1 MKVVE
6 FLDNNSAKYK
16 VTRHQPTYSAQQ
28 MAAAE
33 HVPGREVAKP
43 VVVKADGEY
52 YMCVLA
58 ACYKV
63 DLDALKKDLRAD
75 QVALAGED
83 EMSKLFA
90 DCELGAE
97 PPFGNLYGLET
108 LMDQSLEADD
118 NIVFQ
123 AGTHEQAIKMAMADY
138 KELVSPRV
146 LSFSYPDR

>member
-6 FLDNNSAKYK
+6 FLETNSAKYE

-43 VVVKADGEY
+43 VLIKADGQY
-52 YMCVLA
+52 YMCVLP
-58 ACYKV
+58 ACCKV
-63 DLDALKKDLRAD
+63 DLDALKQDLGVG
-75 QVALAGED
+75 QVELAGED

-108 LMDQSLEADD
+108 LMDESLEADEH
-118 NIVFQ
+118 IVFQ
-123 AGTHEQAIKMAMADY
+123 AGTHEQAIKMATLDY
-138 KELVSPRV
+138 KELVSPQV
-146 LSFSYPDR
+146 LSFSCPDS

>member
-6 FLDNNSAKYK
+6 FLETNSAKYE

-43 VVVKADGEY
+43 VVVKADGKY

-58 ACYKV
+58 ACCKV
-63 DLDALKKDLRAD
+63 DLDALKEDLRAD
-75 QVALAGED
+75 RVALAGED

-108 LMDQSLEADD
+108 LMDESLQADEH
-118 NIVFQ
+118 IVFQ
-123 AGTHEQAIKMAMADY
+123 AGTHEQAIKMATLDY
-138 KELVSPRV
+138 KELVSPQV
-146 LSFSYPDR
+146 LSFSCPDS

>member
-6 FLDNNSAKYK
+6 FLETNSAKYE

-33 HVPGREVAKP
+33 HVSGREVAKP
-43 VVVKADGEY
+43 VLIKADGKY
-52 YMCVLA
+52 YMCVLP
-58 ACYKV
+58 ACRKV
-63 DLDALKKDLRAD
+63 DLDALKKDLGAAEI
-75 QVALAGED
+75 ALAGED

-108 LMDQSLEADD
+108 LMDESLEPDD
-118 NIVFQ
+118 QIVFQ
-123 AGTHEQAIKMAMADY
+123 AGTHEQAIKMATEDY
-138 KELVSPRV
+138 KELVSPQV

>member
-6 FLDNNSAKYK
+6 FLENSSAKYE
-16 VTRHQPTYSAQQ
+16 VTKHQPTYSAQQ

-43 VVVKADGEY
+43 VLVKADGQY
-52 YMCVLA
+52 YMCVLP
-58 ACYKV
+58 ACCKV
-63 DLDALKKDLRAD
+63 DLDALKQDLHVD
-75 QVALAGED
+75 QVVLAGED

-108 LMDQSLEADD
+108 LMDESLEADEY
-118 NIVFQ
+118 IVFQ
-123 AGTHEQAIKMAMADY
+123 AGTHEQAIRIAMADY
-138 KELVSPRV
+138 KKLVSPLV

>member
-6 FLDNNSAKYK
+6 FLETNSAKYE

-33 HVPGREVAKP
+33 HVSGREVAKP
-43 VVVKADGEY
+43 VLIKADGQY
-52 YMCVLA
+52 YMCVLP
-58 ACYKV
+58 ACHKV
-63 DLDALKKDLRAD
+63 DLDALKQDLGAD

-108 LMDQSLEADD
+108 LMDENLQKDEY
-118 NIVFQ
+118 IVFQ
-123 AGTHEQAIKMAMADY
+123 GGTHEQAIRMAVLDY

-146 LSFSYPDR
+146 LRFSYPDS

>member
-6 FLDNNSAKYK
+6 FLETNSAKYE

-33 HVPGREVAKP
+33 HVSGRVVAKP
-43 VVVKADGEY
+43 VLIKADGKY
-52 YMCVLA
+52 YMCVLP
-58 ACYKV
+58 ACCKV
-63 DLDALKKDLRAD
+63 DLDALKQELRAD

-108 LMDQSLEADD
+108 LMDESLEPDD
-118 NIVFQ
+118 QIVFQ
-123 AGTHEQAIKMAMADY
+123 AGTHEQAIRMAILDY
-138 KELVSPRV
+138 KELVSPQV

>member
-6 FLDNNSAKYK
+6 FLETNSAKYE

-43 VVVKADGEY
+43 VVVKADGKY

-58 ACYKV
+58 ACCKV
-63 DLDALKKDLRAD
+63 DLDALKEDLRAD
-75 QVALAGED
+75 RVALAGED

-108 LMDQSLEADD
+108 LMDESLEADEH
-118 NIVFQ
+118 IVFQ
-123 AGTHEQAIKMAMADY
+123 AGTHEQAIKMATLDY
-138 KELVSPRV
+138 KELVSPQV
-146 LSFSYPDR
+146 LSFSCPDS

>member
-6 FLDNNSAKYK
+6 FLETNSAKYE

-28 MAAAE
+28 MAAVE
-33 HVPGREVAKP
+33 HVSGREVAKP
-43 VVVKADGEY
+43 VVVKADSKY
-52 YMCVLA
+52 YMCVLP
-58 ACYKV
+58 ACCKV
-63 DLDALKKDLRAD
+63 DLDALKQELCAD

-108 LMDQSLEADD
+108 LMDQSLEADEH
-118 NIVFQ
+118 IVFQ
-123 AGTHEQAIKMAMADY
+123 GGTHEQAIKMATDDY
-138 KELVSPRV
+138 KELVGPQV
-146 LSFSYPDR
+146 LSFSYTDS

>member
-1 MKVVE
+1 V
-6 FLDNNSAKYK
+6 S
-16 VTRHQPTYSAQQ
+16 
-28 MAAAE
+28 
-33 HVPGREVAKP
+33 GREVAKP
-43 VVVKADGEY
+43 VLIKADGKY

-58 ACYKV
+58 ACCKV
-63 DLDALKKDLRAD
+63 DLDALKKDLRVA

-108 LMDQSLEADD
+108 LMDESLQKDEH
-118 NIVFQ
+118 IVFQ
-123 AGTHEQAIKMAMADY
+123 AGTHDQAIKMATDDY
-138 KELVSPRV
+138 KELVSPQV

>member
-6 FLDNNSAKYK
+6 FLETNSAKYE

-33 HVPGREVAKP
+33 HVSGREVAKP
-43 VVVKADGEY
+43 VLIKADDKY
-52 YMCVLA
+52 YMCVLP
-58 ACYKV
+58 ACCKV
-63 DLDALKKDLRAD
+63 DMDALKENLGVD

-108 LMDQSLEADD
+108 LMDESLQADEH
-118 NIVFQ
+118 IVFQ
-123 AGTHEQAIKMAMADY
+123 AGTHEQAIRMATLDY
-138 KELVSPRV
+138 KELVNPRI
-146 LSFSYPDR
+146 LSFSYLDR

>member
-6 FLDNNSAKYK
+6 FLETNSAKYE

-33 HVPGREVAKP
+33 HVSGREVAKP
-43 VVVKADGEY
+43 VLIKADGKY

-58 ACYKV
+58 ACCKV
-63 DLDALKKDLRAD
+63 DLDALKKDLGAA

-108 LMDQSLEADD
+108 LMDESLQADEY
-118 NIVFQ
+118 IVFQ
-123 AGTHEQAIKMAMADY
+123 GGTHEQAIRMAVLDY

-146 LSFSYPDR
+146 LRFGYPDS

>member
-6 FLDNNSAKYK
+6 FLETNSAKYE

-33 HVPGREVAKP
+33 HVSGMEVAKP
-43 VVVKADGEY
+43 VVVKADDTY
-52 YMCVLA
+52 YMCVLP
-58 ACYKV
+58 ACRKV
-63 DLDALKKDLRAD
+63 DLDTLKQELRAD
-75 QVALAGED
+75 HLALAGED

-108 LMDQSLEADD
+108 LMDESLEADD
-118 NIVFQ
+118 HIVFQ
-123 AGTHEQAIKMAMADY
+123 AGTHEQAIKMATLDY

>member
-6 FLDNNSAKYK
+6 FLETNSAKYE

-33 HVPGREVAKP
+33 HVSVKEVAKP
-43 VVVKADGEY
+43 VLIKADGKY
-52 YMCVLA
+52 YMCVLP
-58 ACYKV
+58 ACCKV
-63 DLDALKKDLRAD
+63 DLDALKQELRAD

-108 LMDQSLEADD
+108 LMDESLEPDD
-118 NIVFQ
+118 QIVFQ
-123 AGTHEQAIKMAMADY
+123 AGTHEQAIRMAILDY
-138 KELVSPRV
+138 KELVSPQV

>member
-6 FLDNNSAKYK
+6 FLETNSAKYE
-16 VTRHQPTYSAQQ
+16 VTQHQPTYSAQQ

-43 VVVKADGEY
+43 VLVKADGQY
-52 YMCVLA
+52 YMCVLP
-58 ACYKV
+58 ACCKV
-63 DLDALKKDLRAD
+63 DLDALKQDLHVD
-75 QVALAGED
+75 QVVLAGED

-108 LMDQSLEADD
+108 LMDESLEADEH
-118 NIVFQ
+118 IVFQ
-123 AGTHEQAIKMAMADY
+123 AGTHEQAIRIAMADY
-138 KELVSPRV
+138 KELVSPLV
-146 LSFSYPDR
+146 LSFSYPDT

>member
-6 FLDNNSAKYK
+6 FLETNSAKYE
-16 VTRHQPTYSAQQ
+16 VTQHQPTYSAQQ

-33 HVPGREVAKP
+33 HVSGREVAKP
-43 VVVKADGEY
+43 VLIKADGKY
-52 YMCVLA
+52 YMCVLP
-58 ACYKV
+58 ACCKV
-63 DLDALKKDLRAD
+63 DLDTLKKDLGAAHL
-75 QVALAGED
+75 ALAGED

-108 LMDQSLEADD
+108 LMDENLEADEH
-118 NIVFQ
+118 IVFQ
-123 AGTHEQAIKMAMADY
+123 AGTHEQAIRMATLDY

-146 LSFSYPDR
+146 LRFSYPDS

>member
-6 FLDNNSAKYK
+6 FLDNNSAKYE

-33 HVPGREVAKP
+33 HVSGREVAKP
-43 VVVKADGEY
+43 VLIKADGKY
-52 YMCVLA
+52 YMCVLP
-58 ACYKV
+58 ACCKV
-63 DLDALKKDLRAD
+63 DLDALKQDLRVE

-108 LMDQSLEADD
+108 LMDESLQADD
-118 NIVFQ
+118 HIVFQ
-123 AGTHEQAIKMAMADY
+123 GGTHELAIKMAMADY
-138 KELVSPRV
+138 KKLVSPQV
-146 LSFSYPDR
+146 MSFSYTDR